1 MFLYRCCPLR
11 WFCSRVLAKSMGNTQ
26 VTPTMP
32 ATPPLISLAGR
43 LREDKATQ
51 TYEKAIAKVPASAE
65 LHCKDCVPQTTR
77 TVILSE
83 EVFFLLDRSDSY
95 LICCCWAIAVGG
107 CERRSRSPQRGRRP
121 QTERGGREGPGVTG
135 QGKSGE
141 KPGVIYIEA
150 GPGTRRDKSTRLS
163 THSDGSASEEMEP
176 GSVRHYTQYPSAYDE
191 GIKASVQQLPKDLFF
206 KKVCLAVGQ
215 FG

>member
-43 LREDKATQ
+43 LHEKKLRFYKWKKLKS
-51 TYEKAIAKVPASAE
+51 TYY
-65 LHCKDCVPQTTR
+65 
-77 TVILSE
+77 LSE
-83 EVFFLLDRSDSY
+83 EVFLLPDRSDWY
-95 LICCCWAIAVGG
+95 LICCCWAIALGG
-107 CERRSRSPQRGRRP
+107 RERRSRSAQ
-121 QTERGGREGPGVTG
+121 RGGREDPGVTG

-176 GSVRHYTQYPSAYDE
+176 GSVSRCTQYQSAYDE
-191 GIKASVQQLPKDLFF
+191 GIKASVQQLPKDPFCFF
-206 KKVCLAVGQ
+206 
-215 FG
+215 